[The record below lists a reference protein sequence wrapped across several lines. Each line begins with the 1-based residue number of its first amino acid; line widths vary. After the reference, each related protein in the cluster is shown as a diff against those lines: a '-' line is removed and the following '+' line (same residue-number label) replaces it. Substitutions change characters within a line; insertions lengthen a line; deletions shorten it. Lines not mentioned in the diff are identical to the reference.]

1 MIIIIV
7 DGRSIR
13 DKLVESYKE
22 EIQKNNYKIKLAI
35 ILVGNNDASNIYVR
49 KKKELCESVGIECE
63 VLAYDFITEEEL
75 TKIIYELNNDIT
87 VTGIMIELPLPKQFD
102 SKKIINL
109 INPNKD
115 VDGLVTNNLVM
126 PCTALAVLKI
136 LDYYSINLTNNKVVL
151 VGYSD
156 LIGKPL
162 EKYFIKNNISV
173 DVCNTKTKDLKKH
186 TIKGNIIITAT
197 GVYNL
202 LKEDMIKDGTVVID
216 CGIIKKDNK
225 LYGDSDFENIKNKT
239 CLITPVPNGVGPV
252 TTAMV
257 IKNLIDLYKK
267 SDKTI

>member
-13 DKLVESYKE
+13 NKLVESYKE
-22 EIQKNNYKIKLAI
+22 EINKNNYKIKLAI
-35 ILVGNNDASNIYVR
+35 ILIGNNEASNIYVK

-63 VLAYDFITEEEL
+63 ILAYNTITEEEL
-75 TKIIYELNNDIT
+75 IKIIDKLNKDET

-102 SKKIINL
+102 NERIINL
-109 INPNKD
+109 IDPNKD
-115 VDGLVTNNLVM
+115 VDGLVTNNLVI
-126 PCTALAVLKI
+126 PCTALAVLTI
-136 LDYYSINLTNNKVVL
+136 LDYYSINLINKKVIL
-151 VGYSD
+151 IGYSA

-162 EKYFIKNNISV
+162 EKYFLKNNISV
-173 DVCNTKTKDLKKH
+173 DVCNTKTLDLKEH
-186 TIKGNIIITAT
+186 TIKGDIIITAT

-239 CLITPVPNGVGPV
+239 SLITPVPNGVGPV

-257 IKNLIDLYKK
+257 IKNLIDLYKQR
-267 SDKTI
+267 

>member
-35 ILVGNNDASNIYVR
+35 ILIGNNDASNIYVR
-49 KKKELCESVGIECE
+49 KKKELCELVGIECQIF
-63 VLAYDFITEEEL
+63 AYDTITEEEL
-75 TKIIYELNNDIT
+75 IKTINELNNDET

-109 INPNKD
+109 IDPTKD
-115 VDGLVTNNLVM
+115 VDGLVNNNLVI
-126 PCTALAVLKI
+126 PCTALAVLAI
-136 LDYYSINLTNNKVVL
+136 LDYYSVNLTNKKVVL

-162 EKYFIKNNISV
+162 ENYFLKNNISV
-173 DVCNTKTKDLKKH
+173 DVCNTKTLDLKEH
-186 TIKGNIIITAT
+186 TKTGDVIITAT
-197 GVYNL
+197 GVYTL
-202 LKEDMIKDGTVVID
+202 LKEDMIKEGAVIID
-216 CGIIKKDNK
+216 CGIIKKNNR
-225 LYGDSDFENIKNKT
+225 LHGDCDFENLKNKASI
-239 CLITPVPNGVGPV
+239 ITPVPNGVGPI

-257 IKNLIDLYKK
+257 IKNLIELYNKR
-267 SDKTI
+267 